1 MLHMS
6 LEVLPKIEKDE
17 ITMLD
22 IYEEY
27 VKIFRNREILILSK
41 NKTD

>member
-1 MLHMS
+1 MS